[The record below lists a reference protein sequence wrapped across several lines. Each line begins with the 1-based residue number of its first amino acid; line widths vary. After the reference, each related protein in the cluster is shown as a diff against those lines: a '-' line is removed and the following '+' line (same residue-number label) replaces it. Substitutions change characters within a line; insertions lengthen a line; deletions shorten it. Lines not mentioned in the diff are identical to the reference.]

1 MSDKNDSICISIM
14 TVTILGGG
22 IGGLSSAFYLA
33 ARNNFA
39 KIRLYEASSR
49 VSGWINSE
57 QHDGYYFES
66 SARTLRPKGLTGNT
80 TLELVHLLGLENK
93 VVPITSDRVS
103 GKFRLNWSQAQF
115 YSITPEI
122 DNDLRKLFSGEASD
136 SESIYDYTERKFSKE
151 LADNVICPMVAGI
164 NAGDAKEISASFLVK
179 GKTATPSFEPVELYK
194 KARDERWSFYS
205 FQDGIETLPKAIFDC
220 LSKNNQVSLN
230 LDSMCEKI
238 HFDDDGKVTI
248 TVNGKVHSA
257 NHVIS
262 SLPGHRLA
270 PLLEAQHPELA
281 KELREMKGTD
291 VAMVNLHFSSEDLL
305 KQKGFG
311 VFSSPSPASP
321 VLGIT
326 FDSWCFSMKG
336 TTLTVMLGGN
346 YFEKFF
352 GSQPTEEI
360 LLEAAMKAVQEILSI
375 TEKPD
380 NYQVNVMRKSFPQ
393 YTVGHYDRLNRI
405 KAYIKSKK
413 LPLSLCGQSYDGI
426 GINEVILSAKT
437 AANSI
442 EV

>member
-1 MSDKNDSICISIM
+1 M

-33 ARNNFA
+33 ARNNIA

-57 QHDGYYFES
+57 KFDGYYFES
-66 SARTLRPKGLTGNT
+66 SARTLRPKGITGNT

-103 GKFRLNWSQAQF
+103 GKFRLNWSRAQF
-115 YSITPEI
+115 HSITPEI

-136 SESIYDYTERKFSKE
+136 SESIYDYTARKFSKE

-179 GKTATPSFEPVELYK
+179 GARSATFEPVDLYK
-194 KARDERWSFYS
+194 KASSERWSFYS
-205 FQDGIETLPKAIFDC
+205 FEDGIETLPKAIFDC

-230 LDSMCEKI
+230 TDSMCKKI
-238 HFDDDGKVTI
+238 HFNDDGKVTI
-248 TVNGKVHSA
+248 TVNDEVHST
-257 NHVIS
+257 NHIIS

-270 PLLEAQHPELA
+270 PLLQDQHPELA
-281 KELREMKGTD
+281 QELKAMRGAD
-291 VAMVNLHFSSEDLL
+291 VAMVNLHFPSEDLL

-311 VFSSPSPASP
+311 VFSSPSSESP

-326 FDSWCFSMKG
+326 FDSWCFNMRG

-352 GSQPTEEI
+352 GSQPEEQT
-360 LLEAAMKAVQEILSI
+360 LLDAAVKAVQEILSI

-380 NYQVNVMRKSFPQ
+380 NHQVNVMKGSFPQ
-393 YTVGHYDRLNRI
+393 YTVGHYERLNRI
-405 KAYIKSKK
+405 KRYIESRN

-437 AANSI
+437 VANSI